1 MEHFTITLYDGDY
14 ISFEIGGLDMAF
26 EVSEETADYLNG
38 YCEEVLFEMGAAMPD
53 QTDRGEERR

>member
-38 YCEEVLFEMGAAMPD
+38 YFG
-53 QTDRGEERR
+53 